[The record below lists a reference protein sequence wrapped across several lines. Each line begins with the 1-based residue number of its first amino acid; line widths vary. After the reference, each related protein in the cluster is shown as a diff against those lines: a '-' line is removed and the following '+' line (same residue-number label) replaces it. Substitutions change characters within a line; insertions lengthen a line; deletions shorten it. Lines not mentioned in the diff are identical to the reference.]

1 MSGDLT
7 WPNVL
12 NHLVGGG
19 HLSQAQAN
27 WAMGEVMAGAV
38 SPAKLAAFLMGMRAK
53 GETIEELAGLTE
65 AMLSHATR
73 IEVPGTTV
81 DIVGTGGDRANTVN
95 ISTMAAIVIAA
106 CGLCVVKH
114 GNRAASSKSGSADVL
129 EALGIRLDHPPERIA
144 AIATEAGITFCFA
157 SVFHP
162 SMRHAG
168 MARKEIAIPTAF
180 NFLGPLTNPASPAAT
195 AVGCADA
202 RMAPLMAGVFAS
214 RGTSALVFRGDDGLD
229 ELAATGPATIWEVR
243 LNLDND
249 ANPPADVIVH
259 RIDPAAD
266 LGLTPTTIPELRG
279 GDAGENARVA
289 LAVLSGGQQGPIR
302 ETVLL
307 NAAAAL
313 VADGTLPGTS
323 VNDGTLLERLR
334 DGMNLAGAAIDDGS
348 AIEVLTGWQLASA
361 RD

>member
-1 MSGDLT
+1 
-7 WPNVL
+7 V
-12 NHLVGGG
+12 
-19 HLSQAQAN
+19 
-27 WAMGEVMAGAV
+27 
-38 SPAKLAAFLMGMRAK
+38 
-53 GETIEELAGLTE
+53 
-65 AMLSHATR
+65 TR
-73 IEVPGTTV
+73 IEVPGATV

-106 CGLCVVKH
+106 TGLRVVKH

-129 EALGIRLDHPPERIA
+129 EALGIRLDHTPERIA

-168 MARKEIAIPTAF
+168 VARKELAIPTAF
-180 NFLGPLTNPASPAAT
+180 NFLGPLTNPAAPGAA

-202 RMAPLMAGVFAS
+202 RMAPLMAGVFAA

-229 ELAATGPATIWEVR
+229 ELAATGGATIWEVR
-243 LNLDND
+243 DGVVYEHQFN
-249 ANPPADVIVH
+249 
-259 RIDPAAD
+259 AARD

-279 GDAGENARVA
+279 GEAGDNARVA
-289 LAVLSGGQQGPIR
+289 LAVLSGTLAGPIR

-313 VADGTLPGTS
+313 VADGSLPGTGPS
-323 VNDGTLLERLR
+323 DGLLDERFKA
-334 DGMNLAGAAIDDGS
+334 GMSLAAAAVDRGAAL
-348 AIEVLTGWQLASA
+348 EVLSAWQQASA
-361 RD
+361 RDN